1 MTSPYQ
7 KIPAFTDNKKHLHII
22 IETPKGSR
30 NKFALD
36 EDLQVFKLK
45 HVLPEGASFPYD
57 FGFIP
62 HTLAEDGDP
71 LDVLVLMDAPAFA
84 GCLVEARVI
93 GALEAEQTQKGKTV
107 RNDRLLAVATES
119 RQHKEIKHLKDLSK
133 NLLEEIAHFFVSYNE
148 ARDIEFKII
157 GKVGPKE
164 ALKLVETA
172 HKNFKHKIK
181 KG

>member
-7 KIPAFTDNKKHLHII
+7 KIPAFTNSKKHLHVI

-36 EDLQVFKLK
+36 EELQVFKLK

-62 HTLAEDGDP
+62 QTLAEDGDP
-71 LDVLVLMDAPAFA
+71 IDVLVLMDAPAFA
-84 GCLVEARVI
+84 GCLVEVHII

-107 RNDRLLAVATES
+107 RNDRLLAVTTES
-119 RQHKEIKHLKDLSK
+119 RQHKEVKHLKDLPKS
-133 NLLEEIAHFFVSYNE
+133 LLEEIAHFFVSYNE

-157 GKVGPKE
+157 GKAGPKE
-164 ALKLVETA
+164 ALKLVTEA
-172 HKNFKHKIK
+172 HQEFKHKAK
-181 KG
+181 HS